1 LCDIIRVTTREFI
14 KLVRQ
19 CGKADGID
27 VVYESGRGRGS
38 HGRLFYGTRRTIV
51 AEHGGDIPV
60 GTLRAM
66 QKQLGLEGRF

>member
-1 LCDIIRVTTREFI
+1 MTTREII

-19 CGKADGID
+19 CGNADGID
-27 VVYESGRGRGS
+27 VVYERGRGKGS